1 MTTLLE
7 DIRLA
12 LRQIC
17 RAIGLDE
24 TAATV
29 IPLVVLGLAL
39 NIAALSAVEFL
50 RIGGKTNHT
59 HNALRNAARTEMKAI
74 RIVVHSTIKKI
85 NDRKQQLCQPRQ
97 WVKNQQKQLNQ
108 YHFEVGVVWTAPVPG
123 EGCDLKLVGKPDQ
136 PRMIA
141 FVQC

>member
-17 RAIGLDE
+17 RAIGMDE

-50 RIGGKTNHT
+50 RIGGKTSHT
-59 HNALRNAARTEMKAI
+59 HNALQNATRTEIKAI
-74 RIVVHSTIKKI
+74 RIVMHSTIKKV
-85 NDRKQQLCQPRQ
+85 NDRKQRLCQPRQ
-97 WVKNQQKQLNQ
+97 WVKNQEKQVNR
-108 YHFEVGVVWTAPVPG
+108 HFEVGIVWADPVPG
-123 EGCDLKLVGKPDQ
+123 EGCDLKLVGTADQ